1 MTIAEWL
8 KSKQSSTKE
17 KFSEIIKDVPDDET
31 PTKEEL
37 VKIALELASD
47 ASIIYN
53 KGFKDALE
61 LIEKCDS
68 KFLSRKVPPH
78 IATLESTDTKQTM
91 N

>member
-1 MTIAEWL
+1 MSHENMTIAEWL
-8 KSKQSSTKE
+8 KSKQSSTLE
-17 KFSEIIKDVPDDET
+17 ELSAMIKDCPNDEF

-37 VKIALELASD
+37 VQLMLELASD
-47 ASIIYN
+47 ASNIYN

-78 IATLESTDTKQTM
+78 ILA
-91 N
+91 